1 MSGFNVGRWARK
13 TRAAMVSMAL
23 LSLSV
28 TPAAAGDTDTTEIPQ
43 PGVVPA
49 AVPLSEQRAVELALS
64 GNPGLA
70 AIRAR
75 AAALSEVP
83 SQEGTLADPSLSFN
97 VLNLPVDS
105 LSLTQE
111 PMTQLQV
118 GLSQALPFP
127 GKLDLKQEI
136 ATHLADAASADAAE
150 AGIALVAGVRRGWW
164 ELFYIE
170 RALDTVRRNQSL
182 MRRLVAV
189 AQSKYRTGQGLQQDV
204 LLAQLELSRLLDTE
218 IRVEAMRRTAVERL
232 NVLMNRP
239 SGSAVVL
246 PAQVSEIL
254 PELQDE
260 GYFRGLAAGRSRLA
274 AQASRLE
281 AARSRVA
288 LAERDYY
295 PDFRVAA
302 GYGVRR
308 GTGPGSGDRPDLA
321 SLMFSMNLPL
331 HTAARQ
337 DSALDQRRADLMR
350 EEFALRDLHN
360 RVAEE
365 VTTAVVDYRRARRQ
379 AGLLADGILPQ
390 ARQTVDSMMA
400 GYKVNKVD
408 FLNLVR
414 AQIALY
420 EYETRYWRAL
430 SEANQAL
437 ARLAAA
443 VGKEKI
449 L

>member
-1 MSGFNVGRWARK
+1 MFGINTGLRAEK
-13 TRAAMVSMAL
+13 TRAAMVAML
-23 LSLSV
+23 LFVSV
-28 TPAAAGDTDTTEIPQ
+28 MPAAAGD
-43 PGVVPA
+43 PGTGMAPA
-49 AVPLSEQRAVELALS
+49 PALLSEQRAVELALD

-70 AIRAR
+70 AIQSRAV
-75 AAALSEVP
+75 ALSGIP
-83 SQEGTLADPSLSFN
+83 PQAGTLADPRLSFN
-97 VLNLPVDS
+97 MLNLPVDS
-105 LSLTQE
+105 FSLTQE

-127 GKLDLKQEI
+127 GKLDLKAEI
-136 ATHLADAASADAAE
+136 ATHLANAALADAEE
-150 AGIALVAGVRRGWW
+150 AGIALAAGVRRAWW
-164 ELFYIE
+164 ELFYID

-218 IRVEAMRRTAVERL
+218 IRVKAMRRTAVERL
-232 NVLMNRP
+232 NVLMDRP
-239 SGSAVVL
+239 SGTAVML
-246 PAQVSEIL
+246 PARVSETL
-254 PELQDE
+254 PELEDE
-260 GYFRGLAAGRSRLA
+260 EYYRDLAAGRSRLV

-308 GTGPGSGDRPDLA
+308 GTRAGGDDLPDLA
-321 SLMFSMNLPL
+321 SLMVSMNLPL

-337 DSALDQRRADLMR
+337 DNAVDQRQAELMR
-350 EEFALRDLHN
+350 EEFVLRDLRN
-360 RVAEE
+360 RIAEE
-365 VTTAVVDYRRARRQ
+365 VALAVVDYRRARQ
-379 AGLLADGILPQ
+379 QSGLLADGILPQ
-390 ARQTVDSMMA
+390 ARQTVDSMLA

-430 SEANQAL
+430 SEAHQAL
-437 ARLAAA
+437 AQLAAA
-443 VGKEKI
+443 VGREKV